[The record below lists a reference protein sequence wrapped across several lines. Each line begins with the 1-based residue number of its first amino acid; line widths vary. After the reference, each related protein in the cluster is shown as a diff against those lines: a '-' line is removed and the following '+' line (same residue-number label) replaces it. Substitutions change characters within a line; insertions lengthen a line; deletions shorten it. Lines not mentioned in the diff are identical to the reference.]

1 MVRTQIYLTE
11 NEKTALGALGNA
23 TGKAQS
29 KLIREA
35 IDDLIARFSKD
46 RRMAVL
52 NKTAGLWKARKDL
65 PDFRSVR
72 KGWDR

>member
-23 TGKAQS
+23 LGKAQS
-29 KLIREA
+29 ELIREA

-46 RRMAVL
+46 RRAAVL
-52 NKTAGLWKARKDL
+52 NNAAGLWKARKDL

>member
-11 NEKTALGALGNA
+11 NEKVALGVLGDA

-35 IDDLIARFSKD
+35 IDDLIARSSKD
-46 RRMAVL
+46 HRAVVL
-52 NKTAGLWKARKDL
+52 NKTAGLWKTRKDL